1 MTICKNKPFRDNGN
15 SKNILFTNQS
25 ADELLKVLRGFK
37 KMASEEL
44 FSAEISEEILD
55 KQDKEEQLEI
65 VDEEYEIVAE
75 VKEIETEG
83 KVNSTSENGGP
94 EVRLFQLPLTRI
106 RNLMKLDPDMN
117 IASTEA
123 VFLVT
128 RSTELFI
135 ESLAREA
142 FSYTTQSKKK
152 TVQKRDVDLAISS
165 VDSLMFL
172 DGAMNF

>member
-1 MTICKNKPFRDNGN
+1 
-15 SKNILFTNQS
+15 
-25 ADELLKVLRGFK
+25 
-37 KMASEEL
+37 MASEEL

-75 VKEIETEG
+75 VKEIETEGADITQPATSG

>member
-1 MTICKNKPFRDNGN
+1 
-15 SKNILFTNQS
+15 
-25 ADELLKVLRGFK
+25 
-37 KMASEEL
+37 MASEEL
-44 FSAEISEEILD
+44 FSAELSEEILG
-55 KQDKEEQLEI
+55 KQDDKEEPLDI
-65 VDEEYEIVAE
+65 VDEESEIVAE
-75 VKEIETEG
+75 VKEIETESADIAEVATAE
-83 KVNSTSENGGP
+83 KVAATSENGGP

-123 VFLVT
+123 VFVVT

-152 TVQKRDVDLAISS
+152 TMQKRDVDLAISS

>member
-1 MTICKNKPFRDNGN
+1 
-15 SKNILFTNQS
+15 
-25 ADELLKVLRGFK
+25 
-37 KMASEEL
+37 MASEEL
-44 FSAEISEEILD
+44 FSAELSEEILG
-55 KQDKEEQLEI
+55 KQDDKEEPLDI
-65 VDEEYEIVAE
+65 VDEESEIVAE
-75 VKEIETEG
+75 VQEIETESADIAEVATAG
-83 KVNSTSENGGP
+83 KYLVHALISYISMYTYFYYLEKVAATSENGGP

-123 VFLVT
+123 VFVVT

-152 TVQKRDVDLAISS
+152 TMQKRDVDLAISS

>member
-1 MTICKNKPFRDNGN
+1 
-15 SKNILFTNQS
+15 
-25 ADELLKVLRGFK
+25 
-37 KMASEEL
+37 MASEEL
-44 FSAEISEEILD
+44 FSAELSEEILG
-55 KQDKEEQLEI
+55 KQDDKEEPLDI
-65 VDEEYEIVAE
+65 VDEESEIVAE
-75 VKEIETEG
+75 VQEIETESADIAEVATAE
-83 KVNSTSENGGP
+83 KVAATSENGGP

-123 VFLVT
+123 VFVVT

-152 TVQKRDVDLAISS
+152 TMQKRDVDLAISS

>member
-1 MTICKNKPFRDNGN
+1 
-15 SKNILFTNQS
+15 
-25 ADELLKVLRGFK
+25 
-37 KMASEEL
+37 MASEEL
-44 FSAEISEEILD
+44 FSAELSEEILG
-55 KQDKEEQLEI
+55 KQDDKEEPLDI
-65 VDEEYEIVAE
+65 VDEESEIVAE
-75 VKEIETEG
+75 VQEIETESADIAEVATAG
-83 KVNSTSENGGP
+83 KYLVAATSENGGP

-123 VFLVT
+123 VFVVT

-152 TVQKRDVDLAISS
+152 TMQKRDVDLAISS